1 MALLGERRHADDE
14 RTDEAGASGHPGAPS
29 PRVPT
34 GRATTADGLGRAARI
49 GPGEQVG
56 PSWPGAQGGASG
68 LTELLSRTGREA
80 TSSVIRDLLD
90 WTRRPDMLS
99 LAGGIPAAELLPV
112 ERVGQA
118 VERVLADRGPAAL
131 QYGPTDG
138 EAELRAL
145 VAPTPDR
152 GDEVVITTGSQQS
165 LDLLARVLLDP
176 GDVVAVES
184 PSYLGALSAF
194 RAAGA
199 RLLPVAGDVGGLDTD
214 RLEAALAAGA
224 RPKAVYVVPEFANP
238 TGATLTAA
246 RRRHLAALAERH
258 RFVIIEDDPYGAL
271 RFAGPPLAPLADLTP
286 MAVRLGTAS
295 KTLAP
300 GLRVGWALLPEWL
313 RGPVVRAKQAVDL
326 HTSTLDQLVVADVLA
341 DAVFLNDHL
350 DRLRAVYGRRARAL
364 GAALAR
370 LGGGRFTVDPPA
382 GGMFLCAGLAPALGL
397 TADALLPAA
406 LDAGVAFVPGSA
418 FLVDPAEAPA
428 ATGGADTDRCDGE
441 RRLRLCFATLDEDG
455 LAEAVERLVAAV
467 DRAVG

>member
-1 MALLGERRHADDE
+1 MALLRDTNPAAPPERAPDSTALTVRS
-14 RTDEAGASGHPGAPS
+14 GARSRGSIDPTAPE
-29 PRVPT
+29 PLR
-34 GRATTADGLGRAARI
+34 
-49 GPGEQVG
+49 
-56 PSWPGAQGGASG
+56 
-68 LTELLSRTGREA
+68 LLSRHGRAA

-99 LAGGIPAAELLPV
+99 LAGGLPAAELLPV
-112 ERVGQA
+112 ERVGRA
-118 VERVLADRGPAAL
+118 VERVLAERGPAAL

-138 EAELRAL
+138 EAALRAL
-145 VAPTPDR
+145 VAPMPGRAD
-152 GDEVVITTGSQQS
+152 DVVITTGSQQS

-199 RLLPVAGDVGGLDTD
+199 RLLPVPGDDGGLDTD

-238 TGATLTAA
+238 TGATLTSA

-258 RFVIIEDDPYGAL
+258 RFVVIEDDPYGAL
-271 RFAGPPLAPLADLTP
+271 RFSGPPLAPLAPLADLTP

-295 KTLAP
+295 KILAP

-313 RGPVVRAKQAVDL
+313 RGPLVRAKQAVDL
-326 HTSTLDQLVVADVLA
+326 HTSTLDQLIVAEMLA
-341 DAVFLNDHL
+341 DAVFLADHL
-350 DRLRAVYGRRARAL
+350 ERLRSVYGRRARAL

-370 LGGGRFTVDPPA
+370 VGGGRFVVDPPT
-382 GGMFLCAGLAPALGL
+382 GGMFLWAGLAPTLDL
-397 TADALLPAA
+397 TADALLPVA

-418 FLVDPAEAPA
+418 FLV
-428 ATGGADTDRCDGE
+428 GGPTRAGEPSDGA
-441 RRLRLCFATLDEDG
+441 RRLRLCFATLDEDRS
-455 LAEAVERLVAAV
+455 AEAVGRLVGAV
-467 DRAVG
+467 DRLTA